1 MISTREKK
9 IQRFGSGFIR
19 LTDELRQVPKEAI
32 DFRTKKDVWNINE
45 IVIHLADLEA
55 GAFVNFRR
63 AIAEPTQKIFAF
75 DKDQWAESLFYYS
88 HPYDS
93 SLKLFRFLRA
103 GNYVL
108 LKNLEERDWLHTV
121 NYDGHGQI
129 LLEDLLD
136 MYEKHLDKA
145 IHEIALTAELYRKLH
160 PMKG

>member
-9 IQRFGSGFIR
+9 IQRYGSGFIR
-19 LTDELRQVPKEAI
+19 LTDELRQVPKEAVQ
-32 DFRTKKDVWNINE
+32 FRTKKDVWNINE

-55 GAFVNFRR
+55 AAFVNFRR

-88 HPYDS
+88 HPFDS
-93 SLKLFRFLRA
+93 SLKLFRVLRA
-103 GNYVL
+103 SNYVL
-108 LKNLEERDWLHTV
+108 LKNLEEHDWLHTI
-121 NYDGHGQI
+121 NYEGHGQI

-145 IHEIALTAELYRKLH
+145 VHEIALITELFLKLN
-160 PMKG
+160 PQK